1 MIKFFHSGMVG
12 APLWNNSAGTTVAT
26 LDACLVNGFNI
37 QTASSVSVSSG
48 VATAT
53 ISAGQGY
60 EVDSIVEVVGATPSE
75 LNGQK
80 RVLSSTS
87 TTVTFAS
94 TSPDGAATGTITLKY
109 APLGW
114 SKPFSGTNQAAY
126 RSADVTGAQMF
137 LGLDTD
143 SAATTALLRGY
154 ENMTAVAT
162 GTGAFPT
169 TGQQTNWLWAKGASP
184 SFTSPWI
191 IFGDTKT
198 FYILKQN
205 VNAGNLA
212 SGSLYGFGDFVSYK
226 AVDPHRCL
234 IAAHTS
240 TTNIASGGLGSGS
253 TSTEFLHYVDPDT
266 ANNCI
271 YTTRSA
277 SGVATPQSMIL
288 TLESYMGTVSTV
300 VSGGTINP
308 GGTGISTYPSPINQ
322 GLLLS
327 RMVLA
332 EQGYP
337 RGHLRGLLGT
347 PQNAHASF
355 GQMDRVTG
363 QGPFAGRK
371 LMAIKCGAPA
381 GTVSQGVVFFDLT
394 GPWES

>member
-12 APLWNNSAGTTVAT
+12 APVLTGVDGSFIGV
-26 LDACLVNGFNI
+26 LDACLVNGFNT
-37 QTASSVSVSSG
+37 QTASSVSVASG
-48 VATAT
+48 AATAT
-53 ISAGQGY
+53 IPAGQGY
-60 EVDSIVEVVGATPSE
+60 EVDSIIEVAGATPPE

-114 SKPFSGTNQAAY
+114 EKSFSAATAAAY
-126 RSADVTGAQMF
+126 RSADVTGTQMF
-137 LGLDTD
+137 LNVSNDVGSQGTLNV
-143 SAATTALLRGY
+143 RGY
-154 ENMTAVAT
+154 ENMTAVNT

-169 TGQQTNWLWAKGASP
+169 TGQQATWAWVRTGFNP
-184 SFTSPWI
+184 RPWI
-191 IFGDTKT
+191 VFGDTKT
-198 FYILKQN
+198 LYVLRQN
-205 VNAGNLA
+205 VDSGNLA
-212 SGSLYGFGDFVSYK
+212 TGSLYGFGDFVSYK
-226 AVDPHRCL
+226 AVDPYRCMMS
-234 IAAHTS
+234 AHNA
-240 TTNIASGGLGSGS
+240 TTNLGASTVASSNNL
-253 TSTEFLHYVDPDT
+253 TLEHVDPDT
-266 ANNCI
+266 TNGCV
-271 YTTRSA
+271 YTTRPA

-288 TLESYMGTVSTV
+288 TLESYMATNSTV
-300 VSGGTINP
+300 VSGGSTNP
-308 GGTGISTYPSPINQ
+308 GGSGFSTYPSPINQ

-355 GQMDRVTG
+355 GQMDRITG
-363 QGPFAGRK
+363 QGPFAGKK
-371 LMAIKCGAPA
+371 LMAIKCGSPG
-381 GTVSQGVVFFDLT
+381 GTTSQGVVFFDLT

>member
-1 MIKFFHSGMVG
+1 MIKFLHSGMVG
-12 APLWNNSAGTTVAT
+12 APAWGTAAGAGIAV
-26 LDACLVNGFNI
+26 LDAVLVNGFNT
-37 QTASSVSVSSG
+37 QTASSVSVTSG

-53 ISAGQGY
+53 IGAGQGY
-60 EVDSIVEVVGATPSE
+60 EVDSIVEVAGATPSE

-114 SKPFSGTNQAAY
+114 EKPFSGTNQAAY
-126 RSADVTGAQMF
+126 RSADVTGTQMF
-137 LGLDTD
+137 LGINSDANGGVLHTV
-143 SAATTALLRGY
+143 RGY

-169 TGQQTNWLWAKGASP
+169 GGEWNWIKSLSGAVD
-184 SFTSPWI
+184 PWI
-191 IFGDTKT
+191 VFGDTKT
-198 FYILKQN
+198 FYLLRQG
-205 VNAGNLA
+205 VASGNLA
-212 SGSLYGFGDFVSYK
+212 SGLLYGFGDFVSYK
-226 AVDPHRCL
+226 GVDPYRCVMSATNASAAIGNTT
-234 IAAHTS
+234 IAYGNNATFEVLD
-240 TTNIASGGLGSGS
+240 ADGALGC
-253 TSTEFLHYVDPDT
+253 TFTP
-266 ANNCI
+266 
-271 YTTRSA
+271 RPA
-277 SGVATPQSMIL
+277 SGVATPQSMIR
-288 TLESYMGTVSTV
+288 TLESYMGTAATV
-300 VSGGTINP
+300 VSGGATNP
-308 GGTGISTYPSPINQ
+308 GGAGVTTYPSPINQ

-347 PQNAHASF
+347 PQNCHASF
-355 GQMDRVTG
+355 GQRDRITG
-363 QGPFAGRK
+363 QGPFAGKK
-371 LMAIKCGAPA
+371 LMAIKCGSST

>member
-1 MIKFFHSGMVG
+1 MIKFLHSGMVG
-12 APLWNNSAGTTVAT
+12 APVLTGVDGSFIGV
-26 LDACLVNGFNI
+26 LDACLVNGFNTR
-37 QTASSVSVSSG
+37 TASSVGVTSG

-53 ISAGQGY
+53 IPAGQGY
-60 EVDSIVEVVGATPSE
+60 EVDSIIEVAGATPAE

-80 RVLSSTS
+80 RVLSATS

-114 SKPFSGTNQAAY
+114 EKSFSAATAAAY
-126 RSADVTGAQMF
+126 RSADVTGTQMF
-137 LGLDTD
+137 LNVSNDVG
-143 SAATTALLRGY
+143 SQGALNVRGY
-154 ENMTAVAT
+154 ENMTAVNT

-169 TGQQTNWLWAKGASP
+169 TGQQATWVWARTGFNP
-184 SFTSPWI
+184 RPWI
-191 IFGDTKT
+191 VFGDNKT
-198 FYILKQN
+198 IYVLRQN
-205 VNAGNLA
+205 VDSGNLA

-226 AVDPHRCL
+226 AVDPYRCL
-234 IAAHTS
+234 MAAHT
-240 TTNIASGGLGSGS
+240 TTTQIT
-253 TSTEFLHYVDPDT
+253 TSTVTSTGNTTLDVIDADNAFG
-266 ANNCI
+266 CI
-271 YTTRSA
+271 YTTRPA

-288 TLESYMGTVSTV
+288 TLESYMGTNATV
-300 VSGGTINP
+300 VSGGTTNP
-308 GGTGISTYPSPINQ
+308 GGTGIATYPSPINQ

-347 PQNAHASF
+347 PQNAHAAF
-355 GQMDRVTG
+355 GQMDRITG
-363 QGPFAGRK
+363 QGPFAGKK
-371 LMAIKCGAPA
+371 LMAIKCGSPA